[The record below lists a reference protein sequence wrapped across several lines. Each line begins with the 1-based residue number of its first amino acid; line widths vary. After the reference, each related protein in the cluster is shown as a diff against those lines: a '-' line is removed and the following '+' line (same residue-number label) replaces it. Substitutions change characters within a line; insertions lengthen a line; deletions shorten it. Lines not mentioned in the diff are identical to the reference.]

1 MARALCL
8 FPAACSNG
16 KLQKVKVRKP
26 GANHYGDAQPSSK
39 ASFKAGIEEDVLMMI
54 SKVDSAFNFFKSSK
68 TANNSDS
75 RLRRARLK
83 RRGAG
88 LFTIALLAAAW
99 HAGPAYAAE
108 NDAVGVWNQRAAIT
122 LTNGTAAAT
131 PGVQFTPPVAFIHL
145 AIVQGA
151 VYDAVNAIKGGHD
164 PYLTRLKA
172 PTSASKGAAAAT
184 AAHHVLIGLVDQAP
198 LTANLT
204 VEVKSAIKARL
215 DAEYASSLAE
225 IQAGDAKAKGIEV
238 GAAAAA
244 AMLANRAGDGRF
256 GAPGFPV
263 PAEPGPGEWRPT
275 SGINDPNA
283 WVRNVR
289 PFTLPR
295 SEYFHTSGPSALTSG
310 QYTTEFNEVKALG
323 RATGSTR
330 TEAQTSLAY
339 WTAAHP
345 VPMLYATMRQVA
357 ASKGLTI
364 TEQARFH
371 AMTSMSAADTL
382 INCWAEKA
390 HWSFWRPVT
399 AIRLAGTD
407 GNSATEADPD
417 WTSLLPTPPYPDEPS
432 GANCVFSGMMNSA
445 KAFFGSDTA
454 EFDIVSVGLG
464 PGTGTGS
471 TRHYS
476 HFTDVIPDVI
486 DARIYGGLH
495 FRRADVNAAL
505 LGQWVADFVDK
516 NFFNCGPPGQCKKE
530 ERE

>member
-1 MARALCL
+1 
-8 FPAACSNG
+8 
-16 KLQKVKVRKP
+16 
-26 GANHYGDAQPSSK
+26 
-39 ASFKAGIEEDVLMMI
+39 MMI
-54 SKVDSAFNFFKSSK
+54 SKFDSAFNSFKSPK
-68 TANNSDS
+68 NANDSDG
-75 RLRRARLK
+75 RLQRARVK

-88 LFTIALLAAAW
+88 LLSIALLAAAL
-99 HAGPAYAAE
+99 HSGPAYAAE
-108 NDAVGVWNQRAAIT
+108 NDAVRVWNERAIIA
-122 LTNGTAAAT
+122 LTNGPAAAT

-164 PYLTRLKA
+164 PYLKGLKA
-172 PTSASKGAAAAT
+172 ATSASKGAAAAT

-198 LTANLT
+198 VTATLTA
-204 VEVKSAIKARL
+204 EVKAAIKARL

-225 IQAGDAKAKGIEV
+225 IPAGQAKTKGIEV

-244 AMLANRAGDGRF
+244 AMLANRVGDGRF

-263 PAEPGPGEWRPT
+263 PASPGPGEWRPMPV
-275 SGINDPNA
+275 NDPNA

-295 SEYFHTSGPSALTSG
+295 PEYFHTSGPSALTSA

-330 TEAQTSLAY
+330 TDAQTSLAY
-339 WTAAHP
+339 FTAPHP
-345 VPMLYATMRQVA
+345 VPMLYAAMRQVS

-371 AMTSMSAADTL
+371 AMTSMTAADSL

-390 HWSFWRPVT
+390 HWSFWRPTT
-399 AIRLAGTD
+399 AIQLADTD
-407 GNSATEADPD
+407 GNAATDPD
-417 WTSLLPTPPYPDEPS
+417 TAWTSLLPLPPYPDEPS
-432 GANCVFSGMMNSA
+432 GANCAFSGFMNSA
-445 KAFFGSDTA
+445 KAFFGSDAA

-486 DARIYGGLH
+486 EARILGGLH
-495 FRRADVNAAL
+495 FRKADVNAAW
-505 LGQWVADFVDK
+505 LGQKIADYVDK
-516 NFFNCGPPGQCKKE
+516 NFFNCGPPGQCKQE
-530 ERE
+530 GRE